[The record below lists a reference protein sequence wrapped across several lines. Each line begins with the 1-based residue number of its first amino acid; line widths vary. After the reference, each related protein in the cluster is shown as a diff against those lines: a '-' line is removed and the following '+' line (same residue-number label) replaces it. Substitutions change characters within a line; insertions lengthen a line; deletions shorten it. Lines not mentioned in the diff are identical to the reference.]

1 MKKMNKKGFT
11 IVELSIVIA
20 VIAILSA
27 VLIPTFTGIVNKS
40 KKSAA
45 AQRADSALTVIIGE
59 EDAQLNPGATYYF
72 IVDDYWFSY
81 TTETKVLEEVKE
93 NDVPASTK
101 AVAGDTVYAAQEPT
115 FNGTDTY
122 TLGVITSDK
131 EDIMVEGVDTGDKP
145 VATFVTS
152 EDLAEDLGD
161 IIVWVKAN

>member
-59 EDAQLNPGATYYF
+59 EDAQLNPDATYYF

-81 TTETKVLEEVKE
+81 TTETKVLEEA
-93 NDVPASTK
+93 DAPASTE
-101 AVAGDTVYAAQEPT
+101 AVVGDTVYAAQEPT

-122 TLGVITSDK
+122 TLGVITSAK